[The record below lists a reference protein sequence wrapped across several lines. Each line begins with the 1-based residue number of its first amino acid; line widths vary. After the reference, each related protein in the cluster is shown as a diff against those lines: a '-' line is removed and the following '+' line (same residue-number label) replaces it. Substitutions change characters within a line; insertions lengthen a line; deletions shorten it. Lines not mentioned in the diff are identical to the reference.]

1 MRRPETRVDRR
12 LPEEGRE
19 VAEARSEVGYLELL
33 RGNVAFRRIWYG
45 AVASDLGDWFSTIAI
60 YLLIERL
67 TGSPFAL
74 GLVFVTKMLPFALAS
89 PLAGLVADR
98 VSRKW
103 LMIAADVARAVCALG
118 LLLVREPERVWLLY
132 ALSALQM
139 IAAAFF
145 IPARSA
151 AIPNIT
157 RENELLTANALSA
170 STWSALLAI
179 GAALGGFVTEA
190 IGIQGVFILD
200 SVTYLVS
207 AYFIYRTVI
216 PQRTE
221 KPESGGL
228 VVMAVRDVVSGWGY
242 LRSQPRVARIALT
255 KATWSLGGG
264 ALVYMLALLGP
275 ILAPATPAIGIGWL
289 YAVRGLG
296 TGVGPLAARVYIP
309 DRRMWP
315 AMMGIGIAITGILY
329 IGLGSVSWTWWVL
342 IPVFLAHTTSGA
354 NWVTSTVLL
363 QERTEDR
370 YRGRVFA
377 TEWLLITL
385 ADTASILVASVLL
398 ERGLLD
404 LRQGFVAFA
413 AFQVVCGL
421 FWLATVARREAKAG
435 TPRVGGNRQA
445 DA

>member
-1 MRRPETRVDRR
+1 MAAP
-12 LPEEGRE
+12 
-19 VAEARSEVGYLELL
+19 RSEVGYLELL
-33 RGNVAFRRIWYG
+33 RTNLAVRRLWYG

-60 YLLIERL
+60 YLLIEQL

-98 VSRKW
+98 VSRKR
-103 LMIAADVARAVCALG
+103 LMIVSDLARAVCALG
-118 LLLVREPERVWLLY
+118 LLLVREPGHVWLLY
-132 ALSALQM
+132 SLSALQM
-139 IAAAFF
+139 VAAAFF

-157 RENELLTANALSA
+157 SQRELLTANALSA

-190 IGIQGVFILD
+190 IGIRGVFVLD
-200 SVTYLVS
+200 SLTYLVS
-207 AYFIYRTVI
+207 ALFIYRTVI

-221 KPESGGL
+221 KPEKGPL
-228 VVMAVRDVVSGWGY
+228 VSMAVRDVVLGWRY
-242 LRSQPRVARIALT
+242 MRARPEVARIALT

-275 ILAPATPAIGIGWL
+275 VLAPAAPAVGIGWL
-289 YAVRGLG
+289 YAIRGVG
-296 TGVGPLAARVYIP
+296 TGIGPIAARAYVP
-309 DRRMWP
+309 DRRFWP
-315 AMMGIGIAITGILY
+315 VMMGIGIATTGLLY
-329 IGLGSVSWTWWVL
+329 TVVGAMSWTWWVL
-342 IPVFLAHTTSGA
+342 VPVVFAHTTSGA

-370 YRGRVFA
+370 FRGRVFA

-385 ADTASILVASVLL
+385 ADTTSILVASVLL
-398 ERGLLD
+398 ERGVLG
-404 LRQGFVAFA
+404 LRQGFFVFA
-413 AFQVVCGL
+413 GVQIVCGVL
-421 FWLATVARREAKAG
+421 FLLTVARQEAREP
-435 TPRVGGNRQA
+435 TTCP
-445 DA
+445 